1 MSEPIVPG
9 AGAPLSLEAQP
20 GPAAAEPLYSRNF
33 WLVFAANF
41 TLNSALNLF
50 ALFPLFVMRLGAS
63 AAAIGAVMG
72 TGSLAALAARP
83 AAGPGIDRFG
93 RRWMALRFLLLDA
106 CSIALYLPLGAL
118 GWPLF
123 AVRALQGAFDGTAR
137 VALFAM
143 VYEILPEHRRGEGMA
158 TFSLCGMIPAGIAP
172 LAGEQLIKSYGFEAF
187 FAISVGLCLLAAAA
201 TMLVPDDRP
210 PPTAAIRSA
219 PEGPGYW
226 SLLREPALMPL
237 WIVTLLFSLTTSSR
251 VSFVAPY
258 AYLVGI
264 RRVGWYFTIYSA
276 GAVVMRLFGAGVM
289 DRIGLERMLTPSLAV
304 LAVGIALL
312 AFTGHTGMLEVA
324 ALIGGVGHGYVYP
337 LLSALVIGRTG
348 LNAMGR
354 CSSIYTS
361 LYDLGAMAG
370 PYILG
375 AVAGVFGYAAMFVVA
390 GGCSL
395 TAAIYLAAVEPRVFG
410 RRLG

>member
-9 AGAPLSLEAQP
+9 GVPLPLQVQPSAAG
-20 GPAAAEPLYSRNF
+20 AEPLYSRNF
-33 WLVFAANF
+33 WLVFAASF
-41 TLNSALNLF
+41 ALNSTLNLF

-63 AAAIGAVMG
+63 AATIGAVMG
-72 TGSLAALAARP
+72 TGSLAALAVRP

-106 CSIALYLPLGAL
+106 CAIALYLPLGAL

-123 AVRALQGAFDGTAR
+123 AVRALQGALDGTAR

-143 VYEILPEHRRGEGMA
+143 VFEILPEHRRGEGMA
-158 TFSLCGMIPAGIAP
+158 IFSLCGQIPAGIAP
-172 LAGEQLIKSYGFEAF
+172 LAGEQLIKSYGFRAF
-187 FAISVGLCLLAAAA
+187 FAVSVGLCLLAAAA
-201 TMLVPDDRP
+201 AMLVPDDRP
-210 PPTAAIRSA
+210 PPAAAHDSA
-219 PEGPGYW
+219 PGVPGYR
-226 SLLREPALMPL
+226 SLLREPGLMPL
-237 WIVTLLFSLTTSSR
+237 WIVTLLFALTTSSR

-258 AYLVGI
+258 AYLAGI
-264 RRVGWYFTIYSA
+264 RRVGWYFTIYAA
-276 GAVVMRLFGAGVM
+276 GAVVVRLFGSGVM
-289 DRIGLERMLTPSLAV
+289 DRIGLERMLAPALAV
-304 LAVGIALL
+304 LAAGIGLL
-312 AFTGHTGMLEVA
+312 ALTGHTAMLEIA

-375 AVAGVFGYAAMFVVA
+375 AVAGLFGYAPMFVVA
-390 GGCSL
+390 GACSL
-395 TAAIYLAAVEPRVFG
+395 AAATYFTTVEPRVLR
-410 RRLG
+410 RRLA